1 MSVFHGGINKENI
14 IDFSVSINPLKPEFL
29 KGIFELGEEY
39 SSKYTYIEWFEDD
52 FKNVFGEDC
61 EIFAGATEVLQIIGF
76 KLLEDAEVIISTPN
90 YGEYERVAQFN
101 NNKVYKV
108 SIVDFDN
115 RRLDYE
121 RILRLSKKIRKKS
134 RKKIYVILSN
144 PNNPTGIYEE
154 LNDLVLELE
163 NYGVT
168 CIIDE
173 SFIDFV
179 PEELK
184 GKYKLD
190 NFENVIRI
198 RTFTKILGYPGIR
211 IGYAKSKKFSEFLKQ
226 YRSPWGVGSLGYLA
240 IQEII
245 KNHSKFLEFRILTQ
259 RFISQERER
268 FQKHAYFPSSV
279 NYFVIKVGNSFEDTK
294 EFLKFI
300 NNNGMHVRTMCDF
313 GMESFVRIGLK
324 DSSENEKLLK
334 KIMEY
339 NKERWEA

>member
-1 MSVFHGGINKENI
+1 MSVFHGGINKETI
-14 IDFSVSINPLKPEFL
+14 IDFSVSINPLKPDFL
-29 KGIFELGEEY
+29 KGIFKLGEEY
-39 SSKYTYIEWFEDD
+39 SSKYTYIEWLEED

-76 KLLEDAEVIISTPN
+76 KSLEDAEVIIPTPN

-101 NNKVYKV
+101 ENKIYKV

-121 RILRLSKKIRKKS
+121 RILRLSKKIRTKS
-134 RKKIYVILSN
+134 RKKMYVMLSN
-144 PNNPTGIYEE
+144 PNNPTGIYAE
-154 LNDLVLELE
+154 LDDLVRELE

-179 PEELK
+179 SEELK
-184 GKYKLD
+184 EKYNLD

-245 KNHSKFLEFRILTQ
+245 KNYSKFLEFKVLTQ
-259 RFISQERER
+259 RYISQERER
-268 FQKHAYFPSSV
+268 FQRYAYFPSSV
-279 NYFVIKVGNSFEDTK
+279 NYFVIKVGNSFDNTK
-294 EFLKFI
+294 EFLNFI
-300 NNNGMHVRTMCDF
+300 NNNGMHVRTMYDF

-324 DSSENEKLLK
+324 NANENAKLIQKLV
-334 KIMEY
+334 ECR
-339 NKERWEA
+339 KE